1 MQSLFKNT
9 ISILHL
15 LLMYI
20 IGMLG
25 ILSTNENVVFG
36 FLIVMMLV
44 KFSYYL
50 FERCIVTYLEDGKMY
65 ASASQIFGYTI
76 TKKDM
81 KQGLYEEII
90 INFALILLVNKLLLM
105 LILKYYHKSFTPT
118 FKEFLY
124 TYVYNNNEL

>member
-65 ASASQIFGYTI
+65 PSASQIFGYTI